1 MKNELSLLASN
12 KNIYQG
18 SNQISEDFMFLHK
31 KWNLLNA
38 LWFQAKSY
46 ACHWLLNWW
55 SLIHVHWKIAVISV
69 FTDTLTVV
77 IKHQNYSHEENYI
90 TFPRSH
96 NTWSTTC
103 PPKLIIK
110 SKNHLI
116 YAKEHR
122 IWKPSFLSLLFCG
135 KLLPYINLHSVTGWW
150 VTNLLNPELSPFLAT
165 VQHTTSML
173 MPRVYESSVAWASLA
188 PVHNKNSKHLFIW
201 RQEHV
206 KYRSTETHGRP
217 LQRLQTC

>member
-1 MKNELSLLASN
+1 MISGKELCMPLIVELMKPDTCTL
-12 KNIYQG
+12 KNSCNFSVYWYPHSGYQTPKL
-18 SNQISEDFMFLHK
+18 QPWE
-31 KWNLLNA
+31 
-38 LWFQAKSY
+38 KS
-46 ACHWLLNWW
+46 
-55 SLIHVHWKIAVISV
+55 
-69 FTDTLTVV
+69 T
-77 IKHQNYSHEENYI
+77 I

-135 KLLPYINLHSVTGWW
+135 KLLPYINLHPVTGWW

-188 PVHNKNSKHLFIW
+188 PVHNKNSKHYLFIW
-201 RQEHV
+201 RQEHA

>member
-1 MKNELSLLASN
+1 MK
-12 KNIYQG
+12 K
-18 SNQISEDFMFLHK
+18 
-31 KWNLLNA
+31 
-38 LWFQAKSY
+38 
-46 ACHWLLNWW
+46 
-55 SLIHVHWKIAVISV
+55 
-69 FTDTLTVV
+69 TT
-77 IKHQNYSHEENYI
+77 I

-122 IWKPSFLSLLFCG
+122 IWKPSFLSLLLCG
-135 KLLPYINLHSVTGWW
+135 KLLPYINLHPVTDWW

-173 MPRVYESSVAWASLA
+173 MPRVYESSVAWASLV
-188 PVHNKNSKHLFIW
+188 PVHNKNSKHYLFIW

-206 KYRSTETHGRP
+206 KYRSTETHGTITKAPGLLKGNLVHMYLLP
-217 LQRLQTC
+217 LLILPKWSVADGVQ

>member
-1 MKNELSLLASN
+1 MK
-12 KNIYQG
+12 K
-18 SNQISEDFMFLHK
+18 
-31 KWNLLNA
+31 
-38 LWFQAKSY
+38 
-46 ACHWLLNWW
+46 
-55 SLIHVHWKIAVISV
+55 
-69 FTDTLTVV
+69 TT
-77 IKHQNYSHEENYI
+77 I

-122 IWKPSFLSLLFCG
+122 IWKPSFLSLLFYG
-135 KLLPYINLHSVTGWW
+135 KLLSYINLHPVTGWW

-188 PVHNKNSKHLFIW
+188 PVHNKNPNIICSSGGRNMQSTGQQKHMGDHYKGFRPVKREFSTHVPLTSFNSSKVICGWWCTINCSIIW
-201 RQEHV
+201 
-206 KYRSTETHGRP
+206 SP
-217 LQRLQTC
+217 

>member
-1 MKNELSLLASN
+1 MK
-12 KNIYQG
+12 K
-18 SNQISEDFMFLHK
+18 
-31 KWNLLNA
+31 
-38 LWFQAKSY
+38 
-46 ACHWLLNWW
+46 
-55 SLIHVHWKIAVISV
+55 
-69 FTDTLTVV
+69 TT
-77 IKHQNYSHEENYI
+77 I

-135 KLLPYINLHSVTGWW
+135 KLLLYINLHPVTGWW

-188 PVHNKNSKHLFIW
+188 PVHNKNSKHYLFIFHLEAGTCKVQVNRNTW
-201 RQEHV
+201 
-206 KYRSTETHGRP
+206 ETITKAPDLLKGNLVHMYLLP
-217 LQRLQTC
+217 LLILPKWSVADGVQ